1 MSHPAEGFMQRCFDL
16 ARLGAGTTS
25 PNPMVGAVLV
35 HNGRIIGEGY
45 HQAYGQ
51 AHAEVNAL
59 NSVRPTDTHLIPQST
74 LYVSLEPCDIHGN
87 TPPCTRL
94 ILEHKIPKVVVS
106 CIDHSPG
113 VDGAGVARLREA
125 GVEVVVGLLR
135 EEGHRLSLP
144 RNTFVRKNR
153 PYVILKFAQSK
164 GGVFAPHENRQLW
177 LSNDYSKR
185 LAHKWRSEVDAVLV
199 GANTA
204 IADNPQL
211 TNRYYFGQSPR
222 RIVLDQT
229 GNLPISLAL
238 FDGQEPTLVYS
249 EKAPTPETAGNVRY
263 HPLSFGSQMVE
274 KLLENL
280 AGQKISILMVEGG
293 IKTLQC
299 FIRAGLWDEARVF
312 LADKYVS
319 GGRMAPIL
327 PEPPVKTYPLGKD
340 ELLFFRNPLQS
351 LNLH

>member
-1 MSHPAEGFMQRCFDL
+1 MDRPSERFMQRCFDL

-25 PNPMVGAVLV
+25 PNPLVGAVLV
-35 HNGRIIGEGY
+35 HDRRIIGEGY

-51 AHAEVNAL
+51 AHAEVNAVA
-59 NSVRPTDTHLIPQST
+59 SVLPADTHLIPHST

-94 ILEHKIPKVVVS
+94 ILDQKIPRVVIS
-106 CIDHSPG
+106 YIDHSPG

-125 GVEVVVGLLR
+125 GVEVVVGLLGKEG
-135 EEGHRLSLP
+135 EELSLP
-144 RNTFVRKNR
+144 RNTFVRQNR

-164 GGVFAPHENRQLW
+164 AGIFAPPENRQLW

-185 LAHKWRSEVDAVLV
+185 LTHRWRSEVDAVLV

-211 TNRYYFGQSPR
+211 TNRYYFGRSPR
-222 RIVLDQT
+222 RIVLDRL
-229 GNLPISLAL
+229 GNLPHSLAL
-238 FDGQEPTLVYS
+238 FDGKEPTLVYS
-249 EKAPTPETAGNVRY
+249 EKKSTPEPSNNVRY
-263 HPLSFGSQMVE
+263 HHLTFDGQMARN
-274 KLLENL
+274 LLASL
-280 AGQKISILMVEGG
+280 AGQKISLLMVEGG
-293 IKTLQC
+293 IKTLHAFMQ
-299 FIRAGLWDEARVF
+299 AGLWDEARVF
-312 LADKYVS
+312 LADRYVPE
-319 GGRMAPIL
+319 GRKAPVL